1 MNSAVDSPIA
11 MARSSHGR
19 RVSSLIFGGKKSP
32 KMKNRIQSFVVTKSS
47 RRLLRCIAGDER
59 KEREASRRG
68 ISLLELSTVLLLEA
82 ANLVHVDGVELALC
96 LLLVGG
102 QLLLVHGL
110 QTDGRVITNAD
121 DEHTTALLS
130 ALLILL
136 IGEGDVN
143 LGNVIGGVRR
153 RVGVGKHRTAVLVDD
168 EDAGAAVMCC
178 LDGEA
183 AVVGESLAVAVV
195 VRRQTILLGLDG
207 LLLLTT
213 SAAEQEKDGDQN
225 EAEKDKAEEAKH
237 EVDHVVV

>member
-1 MNSAVDSPIA
+1 M
-11 MARSSHGR
+11 
-19 RVSSLIFGGKKSP
+19 
-32 KMKNRIQSFVVTKSS
+32 
-47 RRLLRCIAGDER
+47 
-59 KEREASRRG
+59 
-68 ISLLELSTVLLLEA
+68 ELSTVLLLEA
-82 ANLVHVDGVELALC
+82 ANLVHVDRVELTLG

-121 DEHTTALLS
+121 DKHTTALLS
-130 ALLILL
+130 ALLVLL

-178 LDGEA
+178 LDGKA
-183 AVVGESLAVAVV
+183 AVVGESLAIAVV

-207 LLLLTT
+207 LLLLTA

-225 EAEKDKAEEAKH
+225 EAEEDKAEEAKH

>member
-1 MNSAVDSPIA
+1 M
-11 MARSSHGR
+11 
-19 RVSSLIFGGKKSP
+19 
-32 KMKNRIQSFVVTKSS
+32 
-47 RRLLRCIAGDER
+47 
-59 KEREASRRG
+59 
-68 ISLLELSTVLLLEA
+68 ELSTVLLLKT
-82 ANLVHVDGVELALC
+82 ANMIHVDRVELTLSF
-96 LLLVGG
+96 LLVSRE
-102 QLLLVHGL
+102 LLVVHGL
-110 QTDGRVITNAD
+110 QTNSRVVANTDNKDA
-121 DEHTTALLS
+121 AVLLS
-130 ALLILL
+130 ALVVLL

-225 EAEKDKAEEAKH
+225 EAEEDKAEEAKH